1 MTRPQSTVLTARP
14 ALLSSELDDLGVT
27 FHDGTATLR
36 VWSAHASTVELLL
49 FDDVDLD
56 WITDT
61 IPLLPADGGVW
72 QVTTAALRPGVRY
85 ALRVDG
91 PHGPGQTFNPRT
103 LLLDPYSKG
112 LVAAG
117 FENWRSVVVD
127 ESFDWG
133 GVAKPAVPLDQT
145 VIYEAHLKGLS
156 KRHPLIPPALHGTYA
171 GLAHP
176 AMIDHL
182 LTLGVT
188 SVELLPVHAFATEP
202 RLLQLG
208 LANYWGYNT
217 LNFFTP
223 QAAYATAASRAAGP
237 DAVLREFKGMVRLLH
252 EAGLEVLLDVVY
264 NHTAEEALGGPRTS
278 LRGIDNRSYYRQHDD
293 GASID
298 VTGCGNS
305 LNTATP
311 AAARLV
317 LDSLRY
323 WANDLQI
330 DGFRFDLAATLG
342 RDEHHTFTPE
352 HPLLRAIAD
361 DPQLAG
367 VKKIAEPW
375 DVGMGGW
382 QTGNFG
388 EGWHEWNDRYRDR
401 IRNFWLS
408 DVDYARRA
416 AGAPVGIGGF
426 ATRLAG
432 SSNTFS
438 TERGPLASINFITA
452 HDGFT
457 LRDLVSYDVK
467 HNLGNGEQNR
477 DGADTN
483 RSFNHGAEGPTDD
496 QAVLATRRRAMRNLL
511 GTLLLSAGIPMIT
524 AGDEFGRSQRGNNN
538 AYCHDSALT
547 WMPWDHAPWQQDL
560 FAHVQRLIALRRE
573 NPALRPIRFAHET
586 EVVPSASVIDWY
598 DENGETMSIERWT
611 NPAHRTMQ
619 YVAASTPERE
629 AFNRILLV
637 VHGNERPVE
646 VTLPTIEGVTRYV
659 SLWSSVDERPSDEET
674 VYVPGD
680 VFELPDTSMRL
691 FRAE

>member
-223 QAAYATAASRAAGP
+223 QAAYATAASRAA
-237 DAVLREFKGMVRLLH
+237 
-252 EAGLEVLLDVVY
+252 
-264 NHTAEEALGGPRTS
+264 
-278 LRGIDNRSYYRQHDD
+278 
-293 GASID
+293 
-298 VTGCGNS
+298 
-305 LNTATP
+305 
-311 AAARLV
+311 
-317 LDSLRY
+317 
-323 WANDLQI
+323 
-330 DGFRFDLAATLG
+330 
-342 RDEHHTFTPE
+342 
-352 HPLLRAIAD
+352 
-361 DPQLAG
+361 
-367 VKKIAEPW
+367 
-375 DVGMGGW
+375 
-382 QTGNFG
+382 
-388 EGWHEWNDRYRDR
+388 
-401 IRNFWLS
+401 
-408 DVDYARRA
+408 
-416 AGAPVGIGGF
+416 
-426 ATRLAG
+426 
-432 SSNTFS
+432 
-438 TERGPLASINFITA
+438 
-452 HDGFT
+452 
-457 LRDLVSYDVK
+457 
-467 HNLGNGEQNR
+467 
-477 DGADTN
+477 
-483 RSFNHGAEGPTDD
+483 
-496 QAVLATRRRAMRNLL
+496 
-511 GTLLLSAGIPMIT
+511 
-524 AGDEFGRSQRGNNN
+524 
-538 AYCHDSALT
+538 
-547 WMPWDHAPWQQDL
+547 
-560 FAHVQRLIALRRE
+560 
-573 NPALRPIRFAHET
+573 
-586 EVVPSASVIDWY
+586 
-598 DENGETMSIERWT
+598 
-611 NPAHRTMQ
+611 
-619 YVAASTPERE
+619 VA
-629 AFNRILLV
+629 
-637 VHGNERPVE
+637 
-646 VTLPTIEGVTRYV
+646 
-659 SLWSSVDERPSDEET
+659 
-674 VYVPGD
+674 
-680 VFELPDTSMRL
+680 
-691 FRAE
+691 